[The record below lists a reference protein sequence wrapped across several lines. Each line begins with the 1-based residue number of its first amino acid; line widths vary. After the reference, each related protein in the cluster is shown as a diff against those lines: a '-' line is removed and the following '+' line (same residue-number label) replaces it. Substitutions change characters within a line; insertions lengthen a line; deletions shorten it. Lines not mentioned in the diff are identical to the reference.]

1 MPKKPALGKGLNA
14 LIPAGGVEGGAPR
27 GAFPCPVEQ
36 IRPNPDQ
43 PRKRFDE
50 QALESLAT
58 TIREKGVLQPLLVRR
73 VGNRYELIAGER
85 RLRAARK
92 AGLTEVPVLVREA
105 EDSDSLELSV
115 LENIQREDLNPI
127 EEARA
132 YREMLTRLRITQE
145 ELARRVGKDR
155 SSVAN
160 TMRLLQLP
168 REIQEDLA
176 TGRLSPGHARAL
188 LAVDREI
195 MQLKLWAMIKDK
207 GLSVREAEK
216 RVQDLKGAAAGK
228 TRRPAPPPDPDMQA
242 VQDELSQRFGTRVT
256 IQQGKRGGKI
266 QIRFSSAEELNRIY
280 GLLTIH

>member
-1 MPKKPALGKGLNA
+1 MSKKQALGKGLNA
-14 LIPAGGVEGGAPR
+14 LIPTGGEEGGGPR
-27 GAFPCPVEQ
+27 GSFLCPVEQ
-36 IRPNPDQ
+36 IRSNPDQ

-50 QALESLAT
+50 QALESLAV

-85 RLRAARK
+85 RLRAAKK
-92 AGLTEVPVLVREA
+92 AGLEEVPVLIREA
-105 EDSDSLELSV
+105 EESDRLELSI

-132 YREMLTRLRITQE
+132 YKQMLDRLQLTQE

-176 TGRLSPGHARAL
+176 DGAAEFGTCPGNPGARSGDHAAQVVGPDQGQG
-188 LAVDREI
+188 AF
-195 MQLKLWAMIKDK
+195 
-207 GLSVREAEK
+207 GPGGREAC
-216 RVQDLKGAAAGK
+216 
-228 TRRPAPPPDPDMQA
+228 
-242 VQDELSQRFGTRVT
+242 S
-256 IQQGKRGGKI
+256 
-266 QIRFSSAEELNRIY
+266 
-280 GLLTIH
+280 

>member
-1 MPKKPALGKGLNA
+1 MGKGLGA
-14 LIPAGGVEGGAPR
+14 LIPSSEEEGGAPR
-27 GAFPCPVEQ
+27 GTFPCPVEQ

-50 QALESLAT
+50 QALQALAA
-58 TIREKGVLQPLLVRR
+58 TIREKGILQPLLVRR

-85 RLRAARK
+85 RLRAARQ
-92 AGLTEVPVLVREA
+92 AGLKEVPVLVREA
-105 EDSDSLELSV
+105 EELDSLELSV

-132 YREMLTRLRITQE
+132 YKQMLTRLRITQE
-145 ELARRVGKDR
+145 ELAQRVGKDR

-176 TGRLSPGHARAL
+176 SGRVSPGHARAL
-188 LAVDREI
+188 LALDREI
-195 MQLKLWAMIKDK
+195 LQLKLWGMIKEK

-216 RVQDLKGAAAGK
+216 RVQALKGAGAGQA
-228 TRRPAPPPDPDMQA
+228 RRPTPVDPDIQA
-242 VQDELSQRFGTRVT
+242 VQDELSKRFGTRVT

-280 GLLTIH
+280 ALLTIH

>member
-1 MPKKPALGKGLNA
+1 MSKKQALGKGLNA
-14 LIPAGGVEGGAPR
+14 LIPTGGEEGGGAR
-27 GAFPCPVEQ
+27 GSFLCPVGQ
-36 IRPNPDQ
+36 IRSNPDQ

-50 QALESLAT
+50 QALESLAV
-58 TIREKGVLQPLLVRR
+58 TIREKGVLQPLLVSR

-85 RLRAARK
+85 RLRAAKK
-92 AGLTEVPVLVREA
+92 AGLEEVPVLIREV
-105 EDSDSLELSV
+105 EESDRLELSI

-132 YREMLTRLRITQE
+132 YKQMVDRLELTQE

-176 TGRLSPGHARAL
+176 VGRLSSGHARAI
-188 LAVDREI
+188 LALDREV
-195 MQLKLWAMIKDK
+195 MQLKLWALIKDK

-216 RVQDLKGAAAGK
+216 HVHEMKEGKAGK
-228 TRRPAPPPDPDMQA
+228 EKPQAPLDPDMQTL
-242 VQDELSQRFGTRVT
+242 QDELCQHFGTRVK
-256 IQQGKRGGKI
+256 IQTGKKGGKI
-266 QIRFSSAEELNRIY
+266 QIRYSSAEELNRLYSLI
-280 GLLTIH
+280 IH

>member
-1 MPKKPALGKGLNA
+1 MSKKQALGKGLGA
-14 LIPAGGVEGGAPR
+14 LIPTGGEGGGGPR
-27 GAFPCPVEQ
+27 GSFLCPVEQ

-50 QALESLAT
+50 QALESLAV

-85 RLRAARK
+85 RLRAAKK
-92 AGLTEVPVLVREA
+92 AGLAEVPILVREA
-105 EDSDSLELSV
+105 EESDRLELSI

-132 YREMLTRLRITQE
+132 YKQMLDSLQVTQE

-155 SSVAN
+155 SSLAN
-160 TMRLLQLP
+160 TLRLLQLP

-176 TGRLSPGHARAL
+176 NGGLSSGHARAI
-188 LAVDREI
+188 LALDREI
-195 MQLKLWAMIKDK
+195 MQLKLWALIKDK

-216 RVQDLKGAAAGK
+216 HVHEMKAGNAGK
-228 TRRPAPPPDPDMQA
+228 AKSLAPLDPDMQTL
-242 VQDELSQRFGTRVT
+242 QDELCQHFGTRVK
-256 IQQGKRGGKI
+256 IQTGKQGGKL
-266 QIRFSSAEELNRIY
+266 QIRYSSAEELNRLYTLI
-280 GLLTIH
+280 IH